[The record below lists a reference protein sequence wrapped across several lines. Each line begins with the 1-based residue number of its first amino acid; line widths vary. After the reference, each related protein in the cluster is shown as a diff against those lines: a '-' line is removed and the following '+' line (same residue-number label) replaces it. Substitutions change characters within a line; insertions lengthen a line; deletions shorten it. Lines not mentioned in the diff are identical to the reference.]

1 MRLIPLLGEDKT
13 NKEITALLRIIVREA
28 EPRQP
33 KVMFDAISGK
43 GGVRTTDSR
52 FLMNELPVPCARG
65 VGESQHACYNRTFTG
80 GTLHNAEDSMA
91 EIFPFHAIR
100 YDARRVPLD
109 CALTQPYDKITSE
122 MQARYYAAS
131 SYNLISIEKGKT
143 LATDSTADNAYTR
156 ASRAL
161 EDWLAQGI
169 LVRDATPA
177 IYVYFQ
183 DFALPGTTRPLQRR
197 GFIALGR
204 LADYDEGVVF
214 RHERTLTAPKAD
226 RLELL
231 RHTRA
236 QTGQLFLLYD
246 DPSRRVDAL
255 LEESAKAPPAA
266 EVTDEFGVIHR
277 LWAITDAAK
286 IERIAAAMAAQKLV
300 IADGHHRYETALAYR
315 DECRAKAARKNP
327 DAAYERAMWTC
338 FNICQDGRQ
347 DGIKILPTHR
357 VVRNL
362 PGFSVDH
369 FLKAASAYFNWYS
382 YPFTSTEER
391 LEAYADFSRDLA
403 GRGRAGHVIG
413 MYAAGTAFYLLV
425 LRDGREL
432 ERWLPDVSPAQRQ
445 LDVVL
450 LHRLL
455 LENCLGVTAERVAA
469 EANVSYE
476 REMDA
481 AIADVDSG
489 AAQVAFLLNAVRV
502 KQVTDLALAGEV
514 LPQKSTDFY
523 PKLLSG
529 LCIYRLE

>member
-1 MRLIPLLGEDKT
+1 
-13 NKEITALLRIIVREA
+13 
-28 EPRQP
+28 
-33 KVMFDAISGK
+33 
-43 GGVRTTDSR
+43 
-52 FLMNELPVPCARG
+52 
-65 VGESQHACYNRTFTG
+65 
-80 GTLHNAEDSMA
+80 MA
-91 EIFPFHAIR
+91 EIFPFRAIR
-100 YDARRVPLD
+100 YDDRRVPLD
-109 CALTQPYDKITSE
+109 SALTQPYDKITPE

-131 SYNLISIEKGKT
+131 PYSLIAIEKGKT
-143 LATDSTADNAYTR
+143 LPGDSPADNVYTR
-156 ASRAL
+156 AAGSL
-161 EDWLAQGI
+161 EEWLAQGV
-169 LVRDATPA
+169 LVRDAIPG

-204 LADYDEGVVF
+204 LADYDKGVVF

-236 QTGQLFLLYD
+236 QTGQFFLLYD

-255 LEESAKAPPAA
+255 LDEAAKSSPAA
-266 EVTDEFGVIHR
+266 EITDEFGVIHR
-277 LWAITDAAK
+277 LWAITEAAK
-286 IERIAAAMAAQKLV
+286 IDCIVEAMAAQKLV
-300 IADGHHRYETALAYR
+300 IADGHHRYETALNFR
-315 DECRAKAARKNP
+315 NECRAKAGRVNP
-327 DAAYERAMWTC
+327 GAPFEKAMWTC
-338 FNICQDGRQ
+338 FNIHQ

-369 FLKAASAYFNWYS
+369 FLKAASNYFNWYA
-382 YPFTSTEER
+382 YPFASAEER
-391 LEAYADFSRDLA
+391 PEVYAEFRGDLA
-403 GRGRAGHVIG
+403 GRGRASHVLG

-432 ERWLPDVSPAQRQ
+432 ERWLPDVSVAQRE

-455 LENCLGVTAERVAA
+455 LENCLGITTEKVAA

-476 REMDA
+476 RDMNA
-481 AIADVDSG
+481 AIADADSG
-489 AAQVAFLLNAVRV
+489 AAQIAFLLNPVRV
-502 KQVTDLALAGEV
+502 KQVMELALAGEV

-529 LCIYRLE
+529 LCIYRME

>member
-1 MRLIPLLGEDKT
+1 
-13 NKEITALLRIIVREA
+13 
-28 EPRQP
+28 
-33 KVMFDAISGK
+33 
-43 GGVRTTDSR
+43 
-52 FLMNELPVPCARG
+52 
-65 VGESQHACYNRTFTG
+65 
-80 GTLHNAEDSMA
+80 MA
-91 EIFPFHAIR
+91 EIFPFRAIR

-109 CALTQPYDKITSE
+109 SVLTQPYDKISAE

-131 SYNLISIEKGKT
+131 PYNLIAVEKGKT
-143 LATDSTADNAYTR
+143 LPTDSDADNVYTR
-156 ASRAL
+156 AARAL

-169 LVRDATPA
+169 LVRDAAPA
-177 IYVYFQ
+177 IYAYFQ
-183 DFALPGTTRPLQRR
+183 NYALPGTTRPRERR

-214 RHERTLTAPKAD
+214 RHERTLTGPKAD

-231 RHTRA
+231 RHAHA

-246 DPSRRVDAL
+246 DPSRRVDGL
-255 LEESAKAPPAA
+255 LDEASKAPPTA
-266 EVTDEFGVIHR
+266 EVTDELGVIHR

-286 IERIAAAMAAQKLV
+286 IQNIAAAMASQKLV

-327 DAAYERAMWTC
+327 GAPYEKAMWTC
-338 FNICQDGRQ
+338 FNIHQDGLT
-347 DGIKILPTHR
+347 ILPTHR

-362 PGFSVDH
+362 AGFSFDH
-369 FLKAASAYFNWYS
+369 FLKAASRFFSWYAYPCAS
-382 YPFTSTEER
+382 REER
-391 LEAYADFSRDLA
+391 PEALAEFSRDLA
-403 GRGRAGHVIG
+403 GRGRAGHAIG
-413 MYAAGTAFYLLV
+413 AYAGGNAFYLLL
-425 LRDGREL
+425 LRAAAEL
-432 ERWLPDVSPAQRQ
+432 ERALPDVTPAQRQ

-450 LHRLL
+450 LHGLL
-455 LENCLGVTAERVAA
+455 LENCLGITAEKIAA

-476 REMDA
+476 RGMDA

-489 AAQVAFLLNAVRV
+489 AVQIAFLLNPVRV

>member
-1 MRLIPLLGEDKT
+1 
-13 NKEITALLRIIVREA
+13 
-28 EPRQP
+28 
-33 KVMFDAISGK
+33 
-43 GGVRTTDSR
+43 
-52 FLMNELPVPCARG
+52 
-65 VGESQHACYNRTFTG
+65 
-80 GTLHNAEDSMA
+80 MA
-91 EIFPFHAIR
+91 EILPFRAIR

-109 CALTQPYDKITSE
+109 AALTQPYDKITPE

-131 SYNLISIEKGKT
+131 PYNLISIEKGKT
-143 LATDSTADNAYTR
+143 LPTDTSSNSVYTR
-156 ASRAL
+156 AASSLA
-161 EDWLAQGI
+161 DWLAQGI
-169 LVRDATPA
+169 LVRDSAPS

-183 DFALPGTTRPLQRR
+183 DFALPGTTLALQRR

-204 LADYDEGVVF
+204 LADYAEGVVF

-226 RLELL
+226 RLNLL

-236 QTGQLFLLYD
+236 QTGQLFMLYD
-246 DPSRRVDAL
+246 DPSRRVDAI
-255 LEESAKAPPAA
+255 LEEASKAPPSA

-277 LWAITDAAK
+277 LWAITDGAK
-286 IERIAAAMAAQKLV
+286 IERVAGAMAAQRFV
-300 IADGHHRYETALAYR
+300 IADGHHRYETALAYL
-315 DECRAKAARKNP
+315 DECRAKAGGVNS
-327 DAAYERAMWTC
+327 DAPYEKAMWTC
-338 FNICQDGRQ
+338 FNIHQ

-362 PGFSVDH
+362 SGFSVDH
-369 FLKAASAYFNWYS
+369 FLKAASAYFNWYA
-382 YPFTSTEER
+382 YPFGSAEER
-391 LEAYADFSRDLA
+391 ADAYAEFSRDLA
-403 GRGRAGHVIG
+403 RRGRNGQVIG

-425 LRDGREL
+425 LRDGSGL
-432 ERWLPDVSPAQRQ
+432 ERWLPDLSPAQRK

-455 LENCLGVTAERVAA
+455 LENCLGISAEKVAA

-476 REMDA
+476 REMDS

-489 AAQVAFLLNAVRV
+489 AAQIAFLLNPVRV

-529 LCIYRLE
+529 LCIYRME